1 MRAKDIWGGI
11 DPECQSP
18 LDPKQGGRRKGIR
31 RLPPL
36 LRNPLEPLI
45 LQDGSQSMTFT
56 WILTPLPKEGS
67 PKVTGSERG
76 LTIASDSLADN
87 ADTLQGHPPRTRVSA
102 AVPPPQGDCSPF
114 HRPSPHSL
122 AWAPA
127 NPFRDLRAH
136 KQPRTTKNR
145 LHEGRGLQAAG

>member
-1 MRAKDIWGGI
+1 
-11 DPECQSP
+11 
-18 LDPKQGGRRKGIR
+18 
-31 RLPPL
+31 
-36 LRNPLEPLI
+36 
-45 LQDGSQSMTFT
+45 MTFT
-56 WILTPLPKEGS
+56 WILTPLPSEGS
-67 PKVTGSERG
+67 PQVTGSERG

-127 NPFRDLRAH
+127 NPFRDLQDH

-145 LHEGRGLQAAG
+145 LHEGRGSQAAGQLPMVPEQNQEQGGLQGPLKGIWGASTAYDLTLISPTRGFP